1 MSMPTDTYKILR
13 DENNEHA
20 YRYIQNFERRK

>member
-20 YRYIQNFERRK
+20 YRYI